1 MALNSAL
8 RSFRRITSSV
18 NGSIIER
25 AGFSGSAV
33 FIKVLLNALVT
44 R

>member
-8 RSFRRITSSV
+8 RSFRKIIFSG
-18 NGSIIER
+18 NGSIIEKSS
-25 AGFSGSAV
+25 FSGSAV